1 MISISKLYCG
11 TIEPG
16 DVLRYGRRT
25 KDLPSNLLQF
35 SADKKPV
42 VVWNATQSCNL
53 HCKHCYANSEG
64 KKNPNELTTAE
75 AKEFIKDLAAFGA
88 PVLLFSGGEP
98 LLREDIFELGD
109 FAREQGL
116 RIAFST
122 NGTLI
127 TEKIA
132 QKMKDIGASYAG
144 ISLDGL
150 GKTHDYFRQK
160 EGAFNM
166 TLAGIKNCQ
175 KYGIKDGVRFTINKK
190 NQSEIG
196 AMFDFVEKE
205 HIQRLCFY
213 HLVYTGRG
221 SGLSADELTHEE
233 TRKAVDLIIDRT
245 ADLIAK
251 GSTTEVFTVDNHADG
266 VYLYLWMKK
275 ENNPRAEKVLELL
288 QMNGGN
294 SSGNGFGCVS
304 WDGEVYPDQFWRQH
318 SLGNVKK
325 RKFSEIWTDLSNPL
339 LKNLRDRKKLLKG
352 RCSKCKWVGICNGN
366 FRAQAEAK
374 TGDMWAESPTCYLT
388 AEEID

>member
-1 MISISKLYCG
+1 MISISKLYYG
-11 TIEPG
+11 TVEPG
-16 DVLRYGRRT
+16 DILRYGRQT
-25 KDLPSNLLQF
+25 KNLPSHLLRF

-42 VVWNATQSCNL
+42 VVWNATRSCNL
-53 HCKHCYANSEG
+53 RCRHCYANSEG
-64 KKNPNELTTAE
+64 KKDPDELTTAE

-132 QKMKDIGASYAG
+132 KKMKDIGTSYAG

-150 GKTHDYFRQK
+150 GQTHDYFRQK
-160 EGAFNM
+160 EGAFSM

-175 KYGIKDGVRFTINKK
+175 KYGIKDGIRFTINKK
-190 NQSEIG
+190 NQNEIG

-205 HIQRLCFY
+205 KIQRLCFY

-251 GSTTEVFTVDNHADG
+251 GSTAEVFTVDNHADG
-266 VYLYLWMKK
+266 VYIYLRMKK
-275 ENNPRAEKVLELL
+275 ENNPRAENVLEML

-294 SSGNGFGCVS
+294 SSGIGFGCVS
-304 WDGEVYPDQFWRQH
+304 WDGEVYPDQFWRKY
-318 SLGNVKK
+318 SFGNVKK

-388 AEEID
+388 KEEIG